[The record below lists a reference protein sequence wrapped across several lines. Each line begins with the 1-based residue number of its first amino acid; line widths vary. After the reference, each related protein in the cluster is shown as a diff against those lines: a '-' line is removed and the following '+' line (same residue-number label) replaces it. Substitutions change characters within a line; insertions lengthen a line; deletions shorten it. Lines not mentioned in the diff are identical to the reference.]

1 MAHTNRHANAAV
13 QHGFTLIELLVAV
26 SIMAMM
32 AVMGWRALDGMQQA
46 TVQTRAH
53 TDTVLTLEAGLAQ
66 WGTDLDALVELP
78 QTSAIDW
85 DGRAMRL
92 TRRSGTDPAEG
103 VTVVAWTRGNRN
115 GADQWLRWQSAPA
128 RTRQDWQGAWSAAAL
143 WAQSPSDAAK
153 QREVQISPLA
163 QWQIYYYRGGTWSNP
178 LSSSAEAPGSAT
190 AGDASAALAG
200 ATSAAL
206 PDGVRLVLTL
216 AAPHPYAGTLTR
228 DWARP
233 TGARSTP

>member
-1 MAHTNRHANAAV
+1 MAHTSRHAKGAV

-66 WGTDLDALVELP
+66 WGTDMDALMELP

-92 TRRSGTDPAEG
+92 TRRSGTDRAEG
-103 VTVVAWTRGNRN
+103 VTVVAWTRGERN
-115 GADQWLRWQSAPA
+115 GSDQWLRWQSAPA
-128 RTRQDWQGAWSAAAL
+128 RTRQEWQGAWSAAAL

-163 QWQIYYYRGGTWSNP
+163 QWQIYYHRGGTWSNP
-178 LSSSAEAPGSAT
+178 LSSSAEASGTAT
-190 AGDASAALAG
+190 AG
-200 ATSAAL
+200 ATLAAL

-216 AAPHPYAGTLTR
+216 PAPHPYAGTLTR

-233 TGARSTP
+233 TGARNTP

>member
-1 MAHTNRHANAAV
+1 MPRTVCYGRAR
-13 QHGFTLIELLVAV
+13 GFTLIELLVAV

-46 TVQTRAH
+46 TVQTRIQ
-53 TDTVLTLEAGLAQ
+53 TDHVLTLEAGLAQ
-66 WGTDLDALVELP
+66 WGTDLDALMELP

-92 TRRSGTDPAEG
+92 TRRSGTDPTEG
-103 VTVVAWTRGNRN
+103 VTVVAWTRGNRD
-115 GADQWLRWQSAPA
+115 GADQWLRWQSAPVRA
-128 RTRQDWQGAWSAAAL
+128 RQDWEAAWSAAAV

-153 QREVQISPLA
+153 QREVRIAPLT
-163 QWQIYYYRGGTWSNP
+163 QWQIYYFRGGAWSNP
-178 LSSSAEAPGSAT
+178 LSSSGDAASTATPAAPAT
-190 AGDASAALAG
+190 APD
-200 ATSAAL
+200 AL

-216 AAPHPYAGTLTR
+216 PSPHPYAGTLTR
-228 DWARP
+228 EWARP